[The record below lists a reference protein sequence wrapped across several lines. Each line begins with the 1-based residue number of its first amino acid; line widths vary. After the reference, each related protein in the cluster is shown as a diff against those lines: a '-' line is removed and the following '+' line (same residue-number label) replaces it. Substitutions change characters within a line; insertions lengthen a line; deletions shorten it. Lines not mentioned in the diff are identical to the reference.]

1 MTNHVEVSSIGF
13 EYSKG
18 VIVLSDEFR
27 PGNPIKVDLKKLWLP
42 ATPFSSVEPIANNP
56 RLSVFLLDF
65 AALFC
70 LRRKKTKSAA
80 ADVARHIRTVAKF
93 IEFLYV
99 EGIYDPSEC
108 DRATIRLLLS
118 KLAAGGWP
126 EALRIYER
134 TESSLRQ
141 VGSSEIRRIALQ
153 PSVRDGVRVGGRIK
167 RLLGTNCSGSETA
180 AVREAILAVVHED
193 RPRKSP
199 VYRPRQLTS
208 AAFLA
213 IFSTINLTSDLA
225 DGRGLAFLPFPNP
238 FLLANKYGRPDGRTR
253 NLRPEDVGALLA
265 ECFSWIY
272 RLAAPLIELLNTL
285 AVETRARRPANTG
298 ARAALVAS
306 VLTTSAAARR
316 FETQSGLRIRNIRV
330 RRSQAPTECTLS
342 EAIDCVLSA
351 CFIVISFF
359 NARRRDEVE
368 HPVIGLK
375 NNSLRPFDEG
385 LGLYVCSFYLEK
397 FTKDYREFFV
407 NDTTVA
413 AIKILQSFSEVEQKL
428 SGDDVV
434 VSGRSLF
441 RVPTLRAKFPLTSRA
456 FQFNR
461 SRSAR
466 RLLDRA
472 FGESEKVF
480 PYAPHMA
487 RRAYGLIMIHRFS
500 EPSLLA
506 LAQQYDHRG
515 LDSTS
520 IYLSDGSRGN
530 TLEQLEGF
538 GRLRTPPAEVM
549 EDLEAAIDEVSRER
563 LKEIVDVILRGEQ
576 SMQGGF
582 PVFVNR
588 LHDRIAARLK
598 YDDADLRDS
607 STAVAEAL
615 LAKGHKVV
623 AFRHGDCCA
632 SAVRSSAARCS
643 RGSGRPRRERGSPQ
657 VCATC
662 AFHSRSLIHVQAMTL
677 GVAHLRQ
684 QLSELPVGC
693 KPWKQLHAEIKDLE
707 QAIAEGQRRSWSA

>member
-1 MTNHVEVSSIGF
+1 MANHVQVNSSSF
-13 EYSKG
+13 EYSNG
-18 VIVLSDEFR
+18 VIVLSDKFR
-27 PGNPIKVDLKKLWLP
+27 PDNPIKVDLKKLWLP
-42 ATPFSSVEPIANNP
+42 ATPFSNVEPIANNL
-56 RLSVFLLDF
+56 RLSAFLLDV

-70 LRRKKTKSAA
+70 IRRKNTKSAA
-80 ADVARHIRTVAKF
+80 GDVARHIRTIAKF

-108 DRATIRLLLS
+108 DRATIRVLLS
-118 KLAAGGWP
+118 KLTAGGWS

-134 TESSLRQ
+134 TEKSLQ
-141 VGSSEIRRIALQ
+141 QIGSSETRRIALQ
-153 PSVRDGVRVGGRIK
+153 PGVRVGVRVGDRIK

-180 AVREAILAVVHED
+180 AAREAILDVVHQD
-193 RPRKSP
+193 RPRRSP
-199 VYRPRQLTS
+199 VDKPRQLTS
-208 AAFLA
+208 SALLA

-238 FLLANKYGRPDGRTR
+238 SLLANKHGRPDGRTR

-272 RLAAPLIELLNTL
+272 RLAGPLAELLNTL
-285 AVETRARRPANTG
+285 AFEMVARRPENSG
-298 ARAALVAS
+298 ARAALAAS
-306 VLTTSAAARR
+306 VLTTSVAART
-316 FETQSGLRIRNIRV
+316 FEAESGLRIRNIRV
-330 RRSQAPTECTLS
+330 RHSQAQTECTLS

-359 NARRRDEVE
+359 NARRKDEVQ

-375 NNSLRPFDEG
+375 DNSLRAFDEG

-407 NDTTVA
+407 NDATVA
-413 AIKILQSFSEVEQKL
+413 AMKVLQSFSEIERKL
-428 SGDDVV
+428 SGDDGGL
-434 VSGRSLF
+434 SGRSLF
-441 RVPTLRAKFPLTSRA
+441 RVPTLRAKFPLTRRM
-456 FQFNR
+456 FEFNR
-461 SRSAR
+461 SRSAK
-466 RLLDRA
+466 RLLQRA
-472 FGESEKVF
+472 FGESEEGLS
-480 PYAPHMA
+480 YAPHMG

-506 LAQQYDHRG
+506 LSQQYDHHG
-515 LDSTS
+515 LDATN
-520 IYLSDGSRGN
+520 IYLSDASRGN

-538 GRLRTPPAEVM
+538 GRLRTPPAEVI

-576 SMQGGF
+576 SMQGRF

-607 STAVAEAL
+607 STVVAEAL

-643 RGSGRPRRERGSPQ
+643 RGSGRPRRERASPQ

-684 QLSELPVGC
+684 QLSGLPVGC
-693 KPWKQLHAEIKDLE
+693 KPWKQLCAEIRDLE
-707 QAIAEGQRRSWSA
+707 QAIAESQRPSWST